1 MRIGQLEDGCCEK
14 RTKSFCMLFVQQ
26 NHFQPIRSDFF
37 PFVMPFV
44 CFFLLVRSAFGLR
57 VWMKHIQVLW
67 SNE

>member
-37 PFVMPFV
+37 PLCYAVRVLFSVGLFRFWFACMDEAHTS
-44 CFFLLVRSAFGLR
+44 LVE
-57 VWMKHIQVLW
+57 Q
-67 SNE
+67 

>member
-1 MRIGQLEDGCCEK
+1 MVVAKKEP
-14 RTKSFCMLFVQQ
+14 
-26 NHFQPIRSDFF
+26 NHFVCYLYNKTTSSQFAVIFF

-57 VWMKHIQVLW
+57 VWMKHIQGLW